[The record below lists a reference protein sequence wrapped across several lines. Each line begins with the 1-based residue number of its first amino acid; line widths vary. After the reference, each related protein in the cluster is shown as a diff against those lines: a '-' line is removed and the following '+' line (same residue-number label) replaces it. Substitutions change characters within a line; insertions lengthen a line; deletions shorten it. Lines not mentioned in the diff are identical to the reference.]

1 MTTYTWKINQLE
13 CTPAVGDKTN
23 VVACV
28 HWTCE
33 GTDGVVTGHHH
44 GVTGFMYKEGGS
56 FTPFASLTQ
65 DQVLQWVFGALEKEA
80 DDAFESLDEEE
91 KKSQTRMGGVER
103 VQGFV
108 ADHIRHIARPVKS
121 AVQSPWVA

>member
-1 MTTYTWKINQLE
+1 MNTYTWKINQLE

-23 VVACV
+23 VVAAV

-33 GTDGVVTGHHH
+33 GTDGTVTGHHN

-56 FTPFASLTQ
+56 FTPFADLTK
-65 DQVLQWVFGALEKEA
+65 DQVMTWVFDALNKIA
-80 DDAFESLDEEE
+80 SDAYESLDEET
-91 KKSQTRMGGVER
+91 KQHQPFVNGVDQ

-108 ADHIRHIARPVKS
+108 DSHIRHLATPTKVS
-121 AVQSPWVA
+121 VDAPWA